1 MTEPTPKPSEP
12 AKRPQDVK
20 TQGRAIVRQAVRWSW
35 AEVGRIRQAYE
46 DGARSGDDAD
56 DKERKA

>member
-1 MTEPTPKPSEP
+1 MTEPTTKPSEP

-20 TQGRAIVRQAVRWSW
+20 TQGREILRQAVRWSW
-35 AEVGRIRQAYE
+35 AEVGRIRRAYE
-46 DGARSGDDAD
+46 DGARAGD

>member
-1 MTEPTPKPSEP
+1 MEMSEPTTKPSEP

-20 TQGRAIVRQAVRWSW
+20 AQGREVLRQAVRWSW
-35 AEVGRIRQAYE
+35 AEVGRIRRAYE
-46 DGARSGDDAD
+46 EGARSVD